1 MSCHAHLLMAALG
14 LSVAGPAVAQ
24 AGTPEV
30 TAAVAPL
37 PDGLREGAEV
47 RGWREG
53 GLVVLRP
60 GSNGMICLADDPS
73 DDRFHVACYHE
84 ALEPFMERGR
94 ELTAQGLDRA
104 AKDSIR
110 LAEADAGTL
119 AMPEFPAALYSL
131 TGPASAFDATT
142 GAVTGARP
150 LYVLYMPYMT
160 GEATGLSP
168 VAAESRPWI
177 MFPGKASSHIMIVPP
192 QP

>member
-1 MSCHAHLLMAALG
+1 MTFPPRLMGAAL
-14 LSVAGPAVAQ
+14 VACIAAPAAAQ
-24 AGTPEV
+24 TPTPEI

-47 RGWREG
+47 RGWRDG

-60 GSNGMICLADDPS
+60 GSNGMMCLADDPS

-94 ELTAQGLDRA
+94 ALTARGLDRA

-119 AMPEFPAALYSL
+119 AMPATPAALYSL
-131 TGPASAFDATT
+131 TGPADAFDAAT
-142 GAVTGARP
+142 GTVTGARP

-160 GEATGLSP
+160 AEATGLSP

-192 QP
+192 RP

>member
-1 MSCHAHLLMAALG
+1 MYRGPRLLAAALAAF
-14 LSVAGPAVAQ
+14 LAVPVAAQ
-24 AGTPEV
+24 TPTPEI

-37 PDGLREGAEV
+37 PEGLRAGAEV
-47 RGWREG
+47 RGWRDG

-73 DDRFHVACYHE
+73 DDRFHAACYHE

-94 ELTAQGLDRA
+94 QLTAQGLDRA

-119 AMPEFPAALYSL
+119 AVPTMPAALYSL
-131 TGPASAFDATT
+131 TGRADAFDPAT

-160 GEATGLSP
+160 AEATGLSP
-168 VAAESRPWI
+168 VAGESRPWI
-177 MFPGKASSHIMIVPP
+177 MFPGKASAHIMIVPP
-192 QP
+192 RP